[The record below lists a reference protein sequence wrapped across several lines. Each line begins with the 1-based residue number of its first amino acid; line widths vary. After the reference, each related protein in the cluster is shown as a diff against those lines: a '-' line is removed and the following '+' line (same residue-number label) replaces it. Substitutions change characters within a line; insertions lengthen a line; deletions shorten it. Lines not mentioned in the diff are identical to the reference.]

1 MLVPVLLF
9 IVGLLFLIKGGD
21 WFVDGASALARRF
34 HLPELLIGATVVSI
48 GTTLPEVMVSTMS
61 AVSGH
66 GEIAYGNAI
75 GSVICNSALIAAI
88 TIAVRPGKV
97 DPKTLKTPVIFFFIA
112 AAIYCVAAYG
122 FGKFTRPMGFIML
135 AMFVAYMVANVR
147 QMKNA
152 PAEEHAA
159 PDAFANQLLA
169 AMNDHAAELDEI
181 ITTHLK
187 GWTLSRVP
195 RVSLVALRLALAEM
209 LYGDEQK
216 PGVAINEAVELVKKY
231 GAEDDYQFVNGLLGA
246 VARERGE
253 TPEPQC

>member
-1 MLVPVLLF
+1 MEKKLTRRESREMA
-9 IVGLLFLIKGGD
+9 FLTA
-21 WFVDGASALARRF
+21 FAATF
-34 HLPELLIGATVVSI
+34 EPEEPTV
-48 GTTLPEVMVSTMS
+48 
-61 AVSGH
+61 
-66 GEIAYGNAI
+66 
-75 GSVICNSALIAAI
+75 
-88 TIAVRPGKV
+88 
-97 DPKTLKTPVIFFFIA
+97 
-112 AAIYCVAAYG
+112 
-122 FGKFTRPMGFIML
+122 
-135 AMFVAYMVANVR
+135 
-147 QMKNA
+147 
-152 PAEEHAA
+152 PAEDHAT

-181 ITTHLK
+181 ITAHLK
-187 GWTLSRVP
+187 GWTLFRVP

>member
-1 MLVPVLLF
+1 MEKKLTRRESRETA
-9 IVGLLFLIKGGD
+9 FLTA
-21 WFVDGASALARRF
+21 FAATF
-34 HLPELLIGATVVSI
+34 EPEEPTV
-48 GTTLPEVMVSTMS
+48 
-61 AVSGH
+61 
-66 GEIAYGNAI
+66 
-75 GSVICNSALIAAI
+75 
-88 TIAVRPGKV
+88 
-97 DPKTLKTPVIFFFIA
+97 
-112 AAIYCVAAYG
+112 
-122 FGKFTRPMGFIML
+122 
-135 AMFVAYMVANVR
+135 
-147 QMKNA
+147 

-181 ITTHLK
+181 ITAHLK

-216 PGVAINEAVELVKKY
+216 PGVSINEAVELVKKY

-253 TPEPQC
+253 APEPQC

>member
-1 MLVPVLLF
+1 MEKKLTRRESRETA
-9 IVGLLFLIKGGD
+9 FLTA
-21 WFVDGASALARRF
+21 FAATF
-34 HLPELLIGATVVSI
+34 EPEEPTV
-48 GTTLPEVMVSTMS
+48 
-61 AVSGH
+61 
-66 GEIAYGNAI
+66 
-75 GSVICNSALIAAI
+75 
-88 TIAVRPGKV
+88 
-97 DPKTLKTPVIFFFIA
+97 
-112 AAIYCVAAYG
+112 
-122 FGKFTRPMGFIML
+122 
-135 AMFVAYMVANVR
+135 
-147 QMKNA
+147 

-159 PDAFANQLLA
+159 LDAFANQLLA

-181 ITTHLK
+181 ITAHLK

-195 RVSLVALRLALAEM
+195 R